1 MAKLDHYITQLTQR
15 MIDQGKISYEINYD
29 LPLLGNQET
38 LWTRLAEV
46 TAAALSVINQNYALE
61 K

>member
-15 MIDQGKISYEINYD
+15 MQDQGKISYEINYN

-38 LWTRLAEV
+38 LWTKLAEV
-46 TAAALSVINQNYALE
+46 TDAALSVIN
-61 K
+61 